1 MWMSRLLWCLCSV
14 LPVFMSAQVDTA
26 WVRRYDGPASS
37 YDGANAL
44 AIDNGGGVYVTG
56 NSYGVET
63 SSDFTTIK
71 YYLNGDTAWV
81 RRYNGP
87 GGYDFPYDIAVDDAG
102 NVYVTGSS
110 GVVGGNE
117 DYATIKY
124 YLNGDTAWVR
134 QYSRGSNSDEVPCAL
149 AVDDSGYVY
158 ITGCM
163 GIEGYPYSYYLT
175 VKYYP
180 NGDTVWTRLFP
191 EGGNPDHYATALAID
206 DSGYVYVTGYGLSDC
221 VTIKYYPNGDTAWV
235 RTYNGSANGDDYAL
249 AIAVDT
255 SGNVYVTGCTYCS
268 GTQDDYATIK
278 YHSNGDTAWVRTY
291 NGSANDVDEAHAIA
305 VDGAGNVYVTGHSS
319 GSGTYSDWATIKY
332 YPSGD
337 TAWVRRLNGTANGE
351 DEAYAIAVD
360 GLGNVY
366 VTGYIIDSV
375 TGDDYATVKY
385 DASGN
390 LIWLMMY
397 DGCGSDDDAS
407 DIAVHSSGN
416 FLSITGGSYGSGT
429 GMDFT
434 TIKYVQPVIILSTAV
449 LGFGGMNV
457 GQSAD
462 LPLVIYNGG
471 QANLLISDISNSL
484 GVYTHDWDPSDS
496 LILPGD
502 SLEVVVTFTPN
513 DTIMFTDTLW
523 INNNSAQRNVALMGQ
538 GLPTGVAEG
547 LVTCPGEFALRQPLP
562 NPCKLF
568 AKIQFE
574 LPKASVVVLSV
585 YDVSGRL
592 VRELVN
598 GLYGSGIHEA
608 ILDASG
614 FSSGIY
620 FCRLKAEG
628 YTAIEK
634 VILAE

>member
-14 LPVFMSAQVDTA
+14 LPVFLSAQVDTA
-26 WVRRYDGPASS
+26 WVRRYDGPNSS
-37 YDGANAL
+37 LDQANAL
-44 AIDNGGGVYVTG
+44 AIDNAGNVYVTG

-87 GGYDFPYDIAVDDAG
+87 GGYDFPYDVAVDDAG

-110 GVVGGNE
+110 GVFGGND
-117 DYATIKY
+117 DYTTIKY
-124 YLNGDTAWVR
+124 YPNGDTAWIR
-134 QYSRGSNSDEVPCAL
+134 QYSRLSYSDEVPCAL
-149 AVDDSGYVY
+149 AVDDSGCVY

-163 GIEGYPYSYYLT
+163 GIEGYPYLFYLT

-191 EGGNPDHYATALAID
+191 EGGNPDHYANDLAVD
-206 DSGYVYVTGYGLSDC
+206 DAGNAYITGSGSGDFVT
-221 VTIKYYPNGDTAWV
+221 VKYYPNGDTAWV
-235 RTYNGSANGDDYAL
+235 RTYNGAGNSGDEAN
-249 AIAVDT
+249 AIALDT
-255 SGNVYVTGCTYCS
+255 SGNVYVTGYAYLT
-268 GTQDDYATIK
+268 GGGEDYATIK
-278 YHSNGDTAWVRTY
+278 YYPNGDIAWVSTY
-291 NGSANDVDEAHAIA
+291 NGPADETDEALAIT
-305 VDGAGNVYVTGHSS
+305 VDGAGNVYVTGYSS
-319 GSGTYSDWATIKY
+319 GSGTYSDWATMKY
-332 YPSGD
+332 YPNGD
-337 TAWVRRLNGTANGE
+337 TAWARRLNGTANGE

-366 VTGYIIDSV
+366 VTGHIIDSV
-375 TGDDYATVKY
+375 TGDDYTTVKY

-397 DGCGSDDDAS
+397 DGCGSDDDAC

-416 FLSITGGSYGSGT
+416 FLSITGSSYGSGT
-429 GMDFT
+429 GMDFA
-434 TIKYVQPVIILSTAV
+434 TIKYVQPVIILSQAV
-449 LGFGGMNV
+449 LGFGGVNV

-471 QANLLISDISNSL
+471 QANLLISDISNNL

-523 INNNSAQRNVALMGQ
+523 INNNSAQRYVVLMGQ

-547 LVTCPGEFALRQPLP
+547 LVTCPREFVLRQPLP
-562 NPCKLF
+562 NPCKSFTLI
-568 AKIQFE
+568 KFE
-574 LPKASVVVLSV
+574 LPEVSGVDLAV
-585 YDVSGRL
+585 YDVSGRVVSQL
-592 VRELVN
+592 IN
-598 GLYGSGIHEA
+598 GMHAAGIHE
-608 ILDASG
+608 ILFDASNM
-614 FSSGIY
+614 SSGVY
-620 FCRLKAEG
+620 FCLLKAAG

-634 VILAE
+634 VIIAK